1 MRKVI
6 CAEAEL
12 IEILGVSNSLSVTTF
27 GSLINAVL
35 GAVSGVVVDV
45 SQSGAAPTALLATQ
59 PAGNA
64 GAVTPSKFSFNT
76 VAHGDP
82 PAVAVAVAV
91 LVAVAVAVLVAVL
104 VAVAV
109 AVGVKVAVA
118 VAVDVAVGVEVAVDV
133 GVAVAVAVGVKVA
146 VAVAVDVAVAVGV
159 ALGEGLGPVIVIR
172 PSI

>member
-1 MRKVI
+1 M
-6 CAEAEL
+6 
-12 IEILGVSNSLSVTTF
+12 TTF
-27 GSLINAVL
+27 GSSINAVF

-109 AVGVKVAVA
+109 AV
-118 VAVDVAVGVEVAVDV
+118 
-133 GVAVAVAVGVKVA
+133 AVGVKVA

-172 PSI
+172 PLI

>member
-76 VAHGDP
+76 VAHGVP

-91 LVAVAVAVLVAVL
+91 
-104 VAVAV
+104 
-109 AVGVKVAVA
+109 AVGVG
-118 VAVDVAVGVEVAVDV
+118 DGVPVE
-133 GVAVAVAVGVKVA
+133 
-146 VAVAVDVAVAVGV
+146 VAVAVGV
-159 ALGEGLGPVIVIR
+159 APVMVMLPFVWAGVWVSR
-172 PSI
+172 FSSMKKKLSGACAQVSGVL

>member
-118 VAVDVAVGVEVAVDV
+118 V
-133 GVAVAVAVGVKVA
+133 
-146 VAVAVDVAVAVGV
+146 DVAVAVGV

-172 PSI
+172 PLI